1 MHYLRYCSYFI
12 YFSLVFTFSF
22 WKRNGAGPS
31 HVERTTPSRR
41 IIGSIVFPL
50 LSQQNTCVREYVYP
64 RAPHTNAYVYIPFP
78 VRGGSISDT
87 SIYALESYYTYTHII
102 VYMYTCKNRELRFIK
117 EQKNIPRPLSIIQ
130 FCVNSVSL
138 LLLFQRLSLSPT

>member
-12 YFSLVFTFSF
+12 YFSFVFTFSS

-31 HVERTTPSRR
+31 HVERTTPSRQ

-64 RAPHTNAYVYIPFP
+64 RVPHTNAYVYIPFP

-102 VYMYTCKNRELRFIK
+102 VYMYTCKNRELQFIK
-117 EQKNIPRPLSIIQ
+117 EQKNIPRPLLIIQ
-130 FCVNSVSL
+130 FCVNFVSL
-138 LLLFQRLSLSPT
+138 LLLFQRFSLSPT